1 MSLWDNTAFSSV
13 VKETNNKQESV
24 NDKEDETKRKE
35 VQMEEE
41 SEEESMNKEEV
52 STKEEISEDD
62 ISNEGDEE
70 SSKDDISNEDNDM
83 SNEDNDISNE
93 DNDISS
99 EGDDISN
106 EDNDISSE
114 DDEEGEEQDSKL
126 KEGGDDSEEDVD
138 AKEIV
143 LGGVPQKES
152 DKEESSEED
161 EKPKYKSK
169 KERKE
174 LSLITHTKEAD
185 RTVFI
190 ANINIKVKPAQMKKF
205 LKQFGKLE
213 SYRFRG
219 GAFIQDEKSKKVH
232 FLKKEYDTKV
242 RKTQNCYAVYSTPEE
257 AEKAAKEIN
266 GKEFLGYH
274 LRADWE
280 VNKGMKR
287 NIRKTIFVGNLPF
300 KMEEEQLRH
309 FFSKVGEIES
319 VKIVRES
326 KSGMGRGIGFV
337 TFTNKEDVQKG
348 LNMVGEKIKGRQIR
362 VEPCYKNYDKIKQK
376 KAERIAK
383 ALEMKKERKRVYKE
397 RVKANM
403 GKLEKQKQEKKPT
416 KKVHSKQ

>member
-13 VKETNNKQESV
+13 VKNTNNNQENISDE
-24 NDKEDETKRKE
+24 DKETEMNDIP
-35 VQMEEE
+35 MEEE
-41 SEEESMNKEEV
+41 SEDENIDKEEV
-52 STKEEISEDD
+52 STEEGINEDEDISNEDEEISEDEGNDSVSNEDDNEEDDDNENEEENDDNESNEEDED
-62 ISNEGDEE
+62 ISNE
-70 SSKDDISNEDNDM
+70 ED
-83 SNEDNDISNE
+83 
-93 DNDISS
+93 
-99 EGDDISN
+99 
-106 EDNDISSE
+106 
-114 DDEEGEEQDSKL
+114 EGEELESK
-126 KEGGDDSEEDVD
+126 SEEDID
-138 AKEIV
+138 AKDIV

-174 LSLITHTKEAD
+174 LSLITHSKEAE

-242 RKTQNCYAVYSTPEE
+242 RKTQNCYAVYATSED
-257 AEKAAKEIN
+257 AEKAAKEID

-280 VNKGMKR
+280 VNKGKKR
-287 NIRKTIFVGNLPF
+287 NIRQTIFVGNLPF
-300 KMEEEQLRH
+300 KMEEEQLRKL
-309 FFSKVGEIES
+309 FSKAGEIER

-376 KAERIAK
+376 KAERITK

-403 GKLEKQKQEKKPT
+403 GKLAKQKQEKKPT
-416 KKVHSKQ
+416 KKIHSKQ

>member
-13 VKETNNKQESV
+13 VKNTNNNQENIS
-24 NDKEDETKRKE
+24 DEDEETE
-35 VQMEEE
+35 MNGVPMEEE
-41 SEEESMNKEEV
+41 SEDENIDKEEV
-52 STKEEISEDD
+52 STEEGISE
-62 ISNEGDEE
+62 EE
-70 SSKDDISNEDNDM
+70 DISNEDD
-83 SNEDNDISNE
+83 NENEEDISNE
-93 DNDISS
+93 DDDDENEEEDEEEDDENDN
-99 EGDDISN
+99 ENEEDEDISN
-106 EDNDISSE
+106 EEE
-114 DDEEGEEQDSKL
+114 DEGEELESK
-126 KEGGDDSEEDVD
+126 SEEDIEEDID
-138 AKEIV
+138 AKDIV

-152 DKEESSEED
+152 DKEDSSEED

-174 LSLITHTKEAD
+174 LSLITHSKEAE

-190 ANINIKVKPAQMKKF
+190 ANVNIKVKPAQMKKF

-242 RKTQNCYAVYSTPEE
+242 RKTQNCYAVYTTPED
-257 AEKAAKEIN
+257 AEKAAKEID

-280 VNKGMKR
+280 VNKGKKR
-287 NIRKTIFVGNLPF
+287 NIRQTIFVGNLPF
-300 KMEEEQLRH
+300 KMEEEQLRKL
-309 FFSKVGEIES
+309 FSKAGEIER

-348 LNMVGEKIKGRQIR
+348 LNMVGEKVKGRQIR

-376 KAERIAK
+376 KAERITK

-403 GKLEKQKQEKKPT
+403 GKLAKQKQEKKPT
-416 KKVHSKQ
+416 KKIHSKQ